1 MFIQIELYNWLTYIL
16 TQEDIKNIKTG
27 YGSCNLDVL
36 HSCRASLIM
45 YTFLYPKFKWK
56 QFGFIDFDK
65 IYL

>member
-36 HSCRASLIM
+36 L
-45 YTFLYPKFKWK
+45 TFMSKSYYVHIFVS
-56 QFGFIDFDK
+56 K
-65 IYL
+65 I